1 MEFLKTNDA
10 EVAQVLLDLG
20 FSYVLETVGRQTL
33 YVFARSEA
41 LARAVLEHCP
51 DAKFFTGDGLCF

>member
-10 EVAQVLLDLG
+10 KAAQTLFELG
-20 FSYVLETVGRQTL
+20 FPYVLEASGRQTL
-33 YVFARSEA
+33 YVFVQSEA

-51 DAKFFTGDGLCF
+51 DTKFFAGDGLCF